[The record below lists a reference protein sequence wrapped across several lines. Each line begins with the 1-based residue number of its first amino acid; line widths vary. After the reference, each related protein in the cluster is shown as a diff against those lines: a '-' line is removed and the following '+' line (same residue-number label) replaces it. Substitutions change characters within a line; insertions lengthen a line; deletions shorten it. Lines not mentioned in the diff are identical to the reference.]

1 MYPAGRVAVAS
12 LRTLPTAA
20 GHIVSRARA
29 SLVSNGSGAHRGAVV
44 GLSGT
49 RQVCSGHPNSSQRNP
64 PHAAHRAPCLSSL
77 PVTAH
82 PYLLSRPL
90 SAHRM
95 DAPRPSAAAA
105 TAAEGVGREKM
116 TDGAVSDAAIAMT
129 SGKGSGK
136 VTMRLVSFQQCSAK
150 PTVGV
155 GLEVYSCHPLT
166 PTHCP
171 SPSHPNPLPLLLSLS
186 LSHPSSRPSHPHP
199 TDGRIRLASFQQ
211 RDGEITVGVVRDARI
226 WPLHECVQQ
235 PSSLPASVDLHCM
248 ASVIAA
254 WPDIRARWQD
264 IRARLN
270 FEKLP
275 EGQGQLLC
283 ESHLL
288 APLPRPAGAIMCIGK
303 NYEEH
308 VKEVDTWKTAPHI
321 TQPSIPTHPI
331 VFTKAPQSVTGPGT
345 AIRIPHGHSESV
357 DYEAGGRCVVGQVG
371 VALWGR
377 WALRCG
383 AGGRCVVGQVGV
395 ALWGRW
401 ALQLAEL
408 AVIIGKPGR
417 GIKADAAMDHV
428 FGYTIL
434 NDVTARDVQKRH
446 QQWFLGKSCDTFCP
460 MGPWIVPASEINGQD
475 LHIRCW
481 INDELRQ
488 NARTTQLIFP
498 IPTLIATI
506 SAAITLQPGDII
518 ATGTP
523 AGVGSGF
530 DPQRHLKPGDSVRIQ
545 IENVGEL
552 TNRVD

>member
-20 GHIVSRARA
+20 GHIFSRARS

-49 RQVCSGHPNSSQRNP
+49 RQVCSGHPNSSRRNP
-64 PHAAHRAPCLSSL
+64 PHAAHRAPCLSSP
-77 PVTAH
+77 PVSAH

-90 SAHRM
+90 SSHRM

-105 TAAEGVGREKM
+105 TAAEGAGREKM

-129 SGKGSGK
+129 S
-136 VTMRLVSFQQCSAK
+136 
-150 PTVGV
+150 
-155 GLEVYSCHPLT
+155 
-166 PTHCP
+166 
-171 SPSHPNPLPLLLSLS
+171 
-186 LSHPSSRPSHPHP
+186 
-199 TDGRIRLASFQQ
+199 DGRIRLASFQQ
-211 RDGEITVGVVRDARI
+211 RSGEATVGVLRDARI

-254 WPDIRARWQD
+254 WSD

-308 VKEVDTWKTAPHI
+308 VREVDTWKTAPHI

-345 AIRIPHGHSESV
+345 AIRIPHCHSESV
-357 DYEAGGRCVVGQVG
+357 DYE
-371 VALWGR
+371 
-377 WALRCG
+377 
-383 AGGRCVVGQVGV
+383 
-395 ALWGRW
+395 
-401 ALQLAEL
+401 AEL

-417 GIKADAAMDHV
+417 GIKAEDAMNHV

-460 MGPWIVPASEINGQD
+460 MGPWIVPATDINGQD

-498 IPTLIATI
+498 IPALIATI
-506 SAAITLQPGDII
+506 SAGITLQPGDII

-530 DPQRHLKPGDSVRIQ
+530 DPPRHLKPGDSVRIQ

-552 TNRVD
+552 TNRVE

>member
-129 SGKGSGK
+129 SDDAPGVLSAVQCQAHGGGGFGS
-136 VTMRLVSFQQCSAK
+136 L
-150 PTVGV
+150 
-155 GLEVYSCHPLT
+155 LL
-166 PTHCP
+166 

-186 LSHPSSRPSHPHP
+186 LSHPSSRPSHPHA

-211 RDGEITVGVVRDARI
+211 RDGEATVGVVRDARM

-254 WPDIRARWQD
+254 WPD

-345 AIRIPHGHSESV
+345 AIRIPHGHSQSV
-357 DYEAGGRCVVGQVG
+357 DYEAGGCCCEGRWVLRCGAGGCCVVGQVG
-371 VALWGR
+371 AALWGR
-377 WALRCG
+377 WVLRCG
-383 AGGRCVVGQVGV
+383 AGGCCIVGQVAV

-401 ALQLAEL
+401 ALQLLEL

-523 AGVGSGF
+523 AG
-530 DPQRHLKPGDSVRIQ
+530 
-545 IENVGEL
+545 EL
-552 TNRVD
+552 

>member
-129 SGKGSGK
+129 S
-136 VTMRLVSFQQCSAK
+136 
-150 PTVGV
+150 
-155 GLEVYSCHPLT
+155 
-166 PTHCP
+166 
-171 SPSHPNPLPLLLSLS
+171 
-186 LSHPSSRPSHPHP
+186 
-199 TDGRIRLASFQQ
+199 DGRIRLASFQQ
-211 RDGEITVGVVRDARI
+211 RDGEATVGVVRDARI

-254 WPDIRARWQD
+254 WPD

-357 DYEAGGRCVVGQVG
+357 DYE
-371 VALWGR
+371 
-377 WALRCG
+377 
-383 AGGRCVVGQVGV
+383 
-395 ALWGRW
+395 
-401 ALQLAEL
+401 AEL

-530 DPQRHLKPGDSVRIQ
+530 DPPRHLKPGDSVRIQ

-552 TNRVD
+552 TNRVE